1 MVATVVKLFMPAAKV
16 RFELVLEATIIAQ
29 NQNSQEARWLLKT
42 STEQNTNSVKFPRL
56 ALRIITKSN

>member
-1 MVATVVKLFMPAAKV
+1 MPAAKV

-42 STEQNTNSVKFPRL
+42 STEQNTNFVKFPRL